1 MHALYDAL
9 RLLFISAPAV
19 AAGKRCTACTR
30 QLVRTVSLRALR
42 AVASDVQ
49 AADQTKS
56 AIKTIH
62 AIFMLSSLLQETMTD
77 AYVRHMKTPQ
87 GSAIRSSSAT
97 RGISRPR
104 SRLRHSSPQDVSS
117 VCCNGGSA
125 LVFHGIDDRTDD
137 RGDDRAG
144 SAAANLSTC
153 GVAEVEVQQTINGEK
168 SEPAS
173 WPCRM
178 P

>member
-30 QLVRTVSLRALR
+30 QFVRTVSLRALR

-49 AADQTKS
+49 AADHTKS

-77 AYVRHMKTPQ
+77 AYVRHMKTLQ
-87 GSAIRSSSAT
+87 GSAIRSSSAR
-97 RGISRPR
+97 RGIARARWRGRIDGDGAAVESGGCAGVPPQREQKKASGTGTVSGIGAFVPR
-104 SRLRHSSPQDVSS
+104 HRS
-117 VCCNGGSA
+117 
-125 LVFHGIDDRTDD
+125 DRRT
-137 RGDDRAG
+137 GLHFFLEAWTPEG
-144 SAAANLSTC
+144 
-153 GVAEVEVQQTINGEK
+153 
-168 SEPAS
+168 
-173 WPCRM
+173 
-178 P
+178 